1 MGAPPRT
8 DAGCPSSSRNNCP
21 LPLFRR
27 AGRPNATRSPHLLGR
42 GLAHWA
48 IARGCRLLNPLT
60 MKRVALRPKP
70 MRTQLVRA
78 LRRSDTPGA
87 TAFREIRRLREENRK
102 LKALVKDLLLD
113 KTILEE
119 VLRDA

>member
-1 MGAPPRT
+1 
-8 DAGCPSSSRNNCP
+8 
-21 LPLFRR
+21 
-27 AGRPNATRSPHLLGR
+27 
-42 GLAHWA
+42 
-48 IARGCRLLNPLT
+48 
-60 MKRVALRPKP
+60 